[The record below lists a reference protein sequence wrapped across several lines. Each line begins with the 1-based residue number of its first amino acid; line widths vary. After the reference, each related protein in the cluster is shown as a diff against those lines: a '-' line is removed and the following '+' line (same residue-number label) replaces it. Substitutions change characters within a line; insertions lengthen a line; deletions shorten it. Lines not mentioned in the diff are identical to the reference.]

1 MFRSYLNFN
10 YKFFSFDYV
19 FNNIKDEKIKK
30 EVFIEFGKII
40 NSLNDRKNITVAKL
54 IEYNLFYF
62 LTKDEIKEGLKNNSK
77 SDNVYTINKY
87 FNYNYN
93 NDKTL
98 SFKDVKEFHP
108 IFEQNKL
115 KERHIDI
122 LNYNELKRFDN
133 DNINLFL
140 SEDNDKYFKNEKN
153 KPLLNSFLRN
163 NTLTTE
169 QLKKVFFRGN
179 YYYVSDLEMLKEILK
194 LNLNTLNKI
203 TSINDELL
211 TYENISKLDKNE
223 FLNIMEFYD
232 LKEEIIK
239 KLFESNKKIVL
250 KSLYIYKN
258 NCLDNK
264 EKEYIENNNILTQ
277 KELISFKELKIDE
290 IETLLQT
297 YINDFYNNDEKIKKK
312 SLNDISLLIKK
323 QKLSDKQVKD
333 VINLK
338 TTLLSNILIKN
349 QDINEDI
356 IKQNIKTLPT
366 LPVLEYQ
373 NISKDLLE
381 YFLQKNVLTTFKQ
394 FILIMNNSKYKQLNN
409 LIINKFYELKNKK
422 LKDVTKTKRL
432 VEFDFDF
439 SIDFDFSNKYD
450 SINNYYDNSILEYHF
465 LNSEIISNY
474 INKTKE
480 EGKYL
485 DNNILDKENI
495 SNDDMLKSLSSELH
509 ILKDITNNFNFFIK
523 NKDRNIL
530 DRIYLIIKNLEV
542 FKDSN
547 YNKQN
552 DLFVTILNL
561 SIIEVF
567 KRRNLEISKEVF
579 YDFKTK
585 EMNYHKYDFS
595 QVNFIDHKIK
605 NPLKF
610 LKSNDISLI

>member
-30 EVFIEFGKII
+30 EIFIEFGKII
-40 NSLNDRKNITVAKL
+40 NSINDKKSITVAKL

-169 QLKKVFFRGN
+169 QLKKVFFRG

-297 YINDFYNNDEKIKKK
+297 YINNFYNNDEKIKKK
-312 SLNDISLLIKK
+312 SLSDISLLIKK

-349 QDINEDI
+349 QDMNEDS
-356 IKQNIKTLPT
+356 IKQNIKILPT
-366 LPVLEYQ
+366 ITVLEYQ
-373 NISKDLLE
+373 NISKDLLKH
-381 YFLQKNVLTTFKQ
+381 FLEKNILTTFKQ
-394 FILIMNNSKYKQLNN
+394 FTLIMNNSKYKELNN

-422 LKDVTKTKRL
+422 LKNVTKTKTKTVFNFAFEYDL
-432 VEFDFDF
+432 TK
-439 SIDFDFSNKYD
+439 KYD
-450 SINNYYDNSILEYHF
+450 SINNYYDNSILEYPF
-465 LNSEIISNY
+465 LNSEIISSY

-480 EGKYL
+480 DGKYL
-485 DNNILDKENI
+485 DNQILDKENI

-542 FKDSN
+542 FKDTN

-561 SIIEVF
+561 SLIEVF
-567 KRRNLEISKEVF
+567 KRRNLKISKEVY

>member
-1 MFRSYLNFN
+1 
-10 YKFFSFDYV
+10 
-19 FNNIKDEKIKK
+19 
-30 EVFIEFGKII
+30 
-40 NSLNDRKNITVAKL
+40 
-54 IEYNLFYF
+54 
-62 LTKDEIKEGLKNNSK
+62 
-77 SDNVYTINKY
+77 
-87 FNYNYN
+87 
-93 NDKTL
+93 
-98 SFKDVKEFHP
+98 
-108 IFEQNKL
+108 
-115 KERHIDI
+115 
-122 LNYNELKRFDN
+122 
-133 DNINLFL
+133 
-140 SEDNDKYFKNEKN
+140 
-153 KPLLNSFLRN
+153 
-163 NTLTTE
+163 
-169 QLKKVFFRGN
+169 
-179 YYYVSDLEMLKEILK
+179 MLKEILK

-297 YINDFYNNDEKIKKK
+297 YINNFYNNDEKIKKK
-312 SLNDISLLIKK
+312 SLSDISLLIKK

-450 SINNYYDNSILEYHF
+450 SINNYYDNSILEYPF
-465 LNSEIISNY
+465 LNSEIISSY

-480 EGKYL
+480 DGKYL
-485 DNNILDKENI
+485 DNQILDKENI

-542 FKDSN
+542 FKDTN

>member
-87 FNYNYN
+87 LNYNYN
-93 NDKTL
+93 NNKTL
-98 SFKDVKEFHP
+98 SFKDVEEFYP

-133 DNINLFL
+133 SNINLFL

-153 KPLLNSFLRN
+153 KPLLNSFLKN

-169 QLKKVFFRGN
+169 QLKKVFFRGY

-194 LNLNTLNKI
+194 LNLNRFQKI

-297 YINDFYNNDEKIKKK
+297 YIKDFYNNDEKIKKK
-312 SLNDISLLIKK
+312 RLSDISLLIKK

-349 QDINEDI
+349 Q
-356 IKQNIKTLPT
+356 
-366 LPVLEYQ
+366 
-373 NISKDLLE
+373 NISKDLLKH
-381 YFLQKNVLTTFKQ
+381 FLEKNILTTFKQ
-394 FILIMNNSKYKQLNN
+394 FTLIMNNSKYKELNN

-422 LKDVTKTKRL
+422 LKNVTKTKTKTVFNFAFEYDL
-432 VEFDFDF
+432 TK
-439 SIDFDFSNKYD
+439 KYD
-450 SINNYYDNSILEYHF
+450 SINNYYDNSILEYPF
-465 LNSEIISNY
+465 LNSEIISSY

-480 EGKYL
+480 DGKYL
-485 DNNILDKENI
+485 DNQILDKENI

-542 FKDSN
+542 FKDTN

-561 SIIEVF
+561 SLIEVF
-567 KRRNLEISKEVF
+567 KRRNLEISKEVY

>member
-19 FNNIKDEKIKK
+19 FNNIKDENIKK
-30 EVFIEFGKII
+30 EIFIEFGKII
-40 NSLNDRKNITVAKL
+40 NSINDKKSITVAKL

-297 YINDFYNNDEKIKKK
+297 YINNFYNNDEKIKKK
-312 SLNDISLLIKK
+312 SLSDISLLIKK

>member
-19 FNNIKDEKIKK
+19 FNNIKDENIKK
-30 EVFIEFGKII
+30 EIFIEFGKII
-40 NSLNDRKNITVAKL
+40 NSINDKKSITVAKL

-169 QLKKVFFRGN
+169 QLKKVFFRG

-297 YINDFYNNDEKIKKK
+297 YIKDFYNNDEKIKKK
-312 SLNDISLLIKK
+312 RLSDISLLIKK

-349 QDINEDI
+349 QDMNEDS
-356 IKQNIKTLPT
+356 IKQNIKILPT
-366 LPVLEYQ
+366 ITVLEYQ
-373 NISKDLLE
+373 NISKDLLKH
-381 YFLQKNVLTTFKQ
+381 FLEKNILTTFKQ
-394 FILIMNNSKYKQLNN
+394 FTLIMNNSKYKELNN

-422 LKDVTKTKRL
+422 LKNVTKTKTKTVFNFAFEYDL
-432 VEFDFDF
+432 TK
-439 SIDFDFSNKYD
+439 KYD
-450 SINNYYDNSILEYHF
+450 SINNYYDNSILEYPF
-465 LNSEIISNY
+465 LNSEIISSY

-480 EGKYL
+480 DGKYL
-485 DNNILDKENI
+485 DNQILDKENI

-542 FKDSN
+542 FKDTN

-561 SIIEVF
+561 SLIEVF
-567 KRRNLEISKEVF
+567 KRRNLEISKEVY

>member
-19 FNNIKDEKIKK
+19 FNNIKDENIKK
-30 EVFIEFGKII
+30 EIFIEFGKII
-40 NSLNDRKNITVAKL
+40 NSINDKKSITVAKL

-169 QLKKVFFRGN
+169 QLKKVFFRG

-297 YINDFYNNDEKIKKK
+297 YIKDFYNNDEKIKKK
-312 SLNDISLLIKK
+312 RLSDISLLIKK

-349 QDINEDI
+349 QDMNEDS
-356 IKQNIKTLPT
+356 IKQNIKILPT
-366 LPVLEYQ
+366 ITVLEYQ
-373 NISKDLLE
+373 NISKDLLKH
-381 YFLQKNVLTTFKQ
+381 FLEKNILTTFKQ
-394 FILIMNNSKYKQLNN
+394 FTLIMNNSKYKELNN

-422 LKDVTKTKRL
+422 LKNVTKTKTKTVFNFAFEYDL
-432 VEFDFDF
+432 TK
-439 SIDFDFSNKYD
+439 KYD
-450 SINNYYDNSILEYHF
+450 SINNYYDNSILEYPF
-465 LNSEIISNY
+465 LNSEIISSY

-480 EGKYL
+480 DGKYL
-485 DNNILDKENI
+485 DNQILDKENI

-542 FKDSN
+542 FKDTN

-561 SIIEVF
+561 SLIEVF
-567 KRRNLEISKEVF
+567 KRRNLEISKEVY

-610 LKSNDISLI
+610 LKSNNISLI